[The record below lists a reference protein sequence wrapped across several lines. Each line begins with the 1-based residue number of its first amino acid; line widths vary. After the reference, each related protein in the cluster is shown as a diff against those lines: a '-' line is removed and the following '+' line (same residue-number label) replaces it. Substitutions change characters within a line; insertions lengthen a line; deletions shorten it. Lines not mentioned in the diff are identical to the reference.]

1 MKIFVK
7 TLTGIIY
14 TIDCEP
20 SDTVENL
27 KLKISE
33 VYVTTITTIKRTSQN
48 QTPKDLIENPSIEYE
63 YHPPDQLRLVFI
75 GKQLENNRTL
85 TDYNIQNGFTIH
97 VVLRLRGGG

>member
-33 VYVTTITTIKRTSQN
+33 VYVTTIQQLKEQVKIKLQ
-48 QTPKDLIENPSIEYE
+48 KI
-63 YHPPDQLRLVFI
+63 
-75 GKQLENNRTL
+75 
-85 TDYNIQNGFTIH
+85 
-97 VVLRLRGGG
+97 